1 MITALAIAV
10 TDATLSPS
18 TPPSPST
25 PSTPPPSA
33 SPSPSSAAA
42 SSAAAFT
49 LLIYSNTTAAAAA
62 AAGDDSGVGGEKGP
76 LVEEPLLLLPTNLP
90 HLHHHHLLLLLGVSL
105 VAAMCTSLFAN
116 LLLLGVFYRR
126 PGLLFHIANRFVFN
140 LIVADL
146 LQTTVAMPLCLAPL
160 LSASRPAASYC
171 HVAVA
176 LSHLFAFAGV
186 NTIAVVSVDRYLA
199 IIHPLSYPA
208 KMTPRRA
215 ANLIAC
221 TWAIGALQGGPPL
234 LGWGAA
240 AHDAATGLCAPLWS
254 AHASY
259 AAYVSV
265 ATFWLP
271 VCVMLCCYVMVFR
284 AARRQNLLVRP
295 LRRVWSGGVDA
306 AVVSAGG
313 GGGEGEG
320 GGGGGG
326 GGDGGGEGGEGG
338 AGQGQAKER
347 RRYRQHWK
355 AARVV
360 FLILAS
366 NVLCTAPY
374 SALGAVA
381 ARAPCWVRA
390 CAALLF
396 FSQCCVHPY
405 IYGYMHRSI
414 RREIVRALCG
424 LHVPGAGD
432 GGGLAAGGGG
442 AQPRPGGT
450 SADSGQTR
458 SEWRRRRRTMRRMR
472 RTRGRT
478 RRRCGVT
485 QSEPADG
492 SNTDSGAQ
500 PLCSSAADSALPSSA
515 LPSSAL
521 PSSATDGSGARHCG
535 GAAGAVRSALPC
547 CSSSSSSG
555 GGCCCVEESA
565 QQQQQQNFAP
575 ADSVHCFSTVDS
587 ALPCRPNGSAL
598 PCISS

>member
-1 MITALAIAV
+1 MIAAFAIAV
-10 TDATLSPS
+10 TDATTSSSSPPSSPS
-18 TPPSPST
+18 
-25 PSTPPPSA
+25 
-33 SPSPSSAAA
+33 

-49 LLIYSNTTAAAAA
+49 LLIYSNTTAAAA
-62 AAGDDSGVGGEKGP
+62 GDDSGVDGEKVP
-76 LVEEPLLLLPTNLP
+76 LVEEPLLLLPPHLP
-90 HLHHHHLLLLLGVSL
+90 HLHHLLLLGVSL

-146 LQTTVAMPLCLAPL
+146 LQTTVAMPLSLAPL

-199 IIHPLSYPA
+199 IIHPLSYPT

-240 AHDAATGLCAPLWS
+240 GHDPATGLCAPLWS

-306 AVVSAGG
+306 A
-313 GGGEGEG
+313 
-320 GGGGGG
+320 
-326 GGDGGGEGGEGG
+326 
-338 AGQGQAKER
+338 
-347 RRYRQHWK
+347 

-374 SALGAVA
+374 SALGAA
-381 ARAPCWVRA
+381 ATRAPCWVRA

-424 LHVPGAGD
+424 MHVAD
-432 GGGLAAGGGG
+432 GGGW
-442 AQPRPGGT
+442 RW
-450 SADSGQTR
+450 R
-458 SEWRRRRRTMRRMR
+458 WRRPRRGRRR
-472 RTRGRT
+472 
-478 RRRCGVT
+478 
-485 QSEPADG
+485 
-492 SNTDSGAQ
+492 
-500 PLCSSAADSALPSSA
+500 
-515 LPSSAL
+515 
-521 PSSATDGSGARHCG
+521 
-535 GAAGAVRSALPC
+535 
-547 CSSSSSSG
+547 
-555 GGCCCVEESA
+555 
-565 QQQQQQNFAP
+565 
-575 ADSVHCFSTVDS
+575 
-587 ALPCRPNGSAL
+587 
-598 PCISS
+598 

>member
-1 MITALAIAV
+1 MIAAFAIAV
-10 TDATLSPS
+10 TDATTSSSSPPSSPS
-18 TPPSPST
+18 
-25 PSTPPPSA
+25 
-33 SPSPSSAAA
+33 

-49 LLIYSNTTAAAAA
+49 LLIYSNTTAAAA
-62 AAGDDSGVGGEKGP
+62 GDDSGVDGEKVP
-76 LVEEPLLLLPTNLP
+76 LVEEPLLLLPPHLP
-90 HLHHHHLLLLLGVSL
+90 HLHHLLLLGVSL

-146 LQTTVAMPLCLAPL
+146 LQTTVAMPLSLAPL

-199 IIHPLSYPA
+199 IIHPLSYPT

-240 AHDAATGLCAPLWS
+240 GHDPATGLCAPLWS

-306 AVVSAGG
+306 AGGDG
-313 GGGEGEG
+313 GGGEG
-320 GGGGGG
+320 
-326 GGDGGGEGGEGG
+326 G
-338 AGQGQAKER
+338 AVQGQAKER

-374 SALGAVA
+374 SALGAA
-381 ARAPCWVRA
+381 ATRAPCWVRA

-424 LHVPGAGD
+424 MHVADGGGGGGG

-442 AQPRPGGT
+442 ERPRRAGT
-450 SADSGQTR
+450 SVDSGQTR
-458 SEWRRRRRTMRRMR
+458 SERSERRRTMRRMR
-472 RTRGRT
+472 GRTRG
-478 RRRCGVT
+478 RRCGVT
-485 QSEPADG
+485 QSELGDG
-492 SNTDSGAQ
+492 SNTD
-500 PLCSSAADSALPSSA
+500 
-515 LPSSAL
+515 SAL
-521 PSSATDGSGARHCG
+521 PSSATDGSCARQQCG
-535 GAAGAVRSALPC
+535 GKLLWHAVAGFA
-547 CSSSSSSG
+547 G
-555 GGCCCVEESA
+555 YMA
-565 QQQQQQNFAP
+565 QQTKP
-575 ADSVHCFSTVDS
+575 PC
-587 ALPCRPNGSAL
+587 LPETLTDDRDCV
-598 PCISS
+598 

>member
-1 MITALAIAV
+1 MIAALAIAV
-10 TDATLSPS
+10 TDATTSSSP
-18 TPPSPST
+18 
-25 PSTPPPSA
+25 A
-33 SPSPSSAAA
+33 SPSSSSPS

-62 AAGDDSGVGGEKGP
+62 AGDDSGVGGEKVP
-76 LVEEPLLLLPTNLP
+76 LIEEPLLLLPPHLP
-90 HLHHHHLLLLLGVSL
+90 HLHHLLLLGVSL
-105 VAAMCTSLFAN
+105 VAAMSTSLFAN
-116 LLLLGVFYRR
+116 LLLIGVFYRR

-146 LQTTVAMPLCLAPL
+146 LQTTVAMPLSLAPL

-199 IIHPLSYPA
+199 IIHPLSYPT

-240 AHDAATGLCAPLWS
+240 GHDPATGLCAPLWS

-295 LRRVWSGGVDA
+295 LRRVWSGDAGGVDA
-306 AVVSAGG
+306 AGGVG
-313 GGGEGEG
+313 GGGEGEAAVGGDG

-326 GGDGGGEGGEGG
+326 GSGDGGGGGEGG
-338 AGQGQAKER
+338 AVQGQAKER

-374 SALGAVA
+374 SALGAA
-381 ARAPCWVRA
+381 ATRAPCWVRA

-424 LHVPGAGD
+424 MNVAD
-432 GGGLAAGGGG
+432 GGGGVGGLAAGGGG
-442 AQPRPGGT
+442 ERPRRAGT
-450 SADSGQTR
+450 SVDSGQTR
-458 SEWRRRRRTMRRMR
+458 SERRRTMRRMR
-472 RTRGRT
+472 GRT
-478 RRRCGVT
+478 RWRRCGVT
-485 QSEPADG
+485 QSEPGDG
-492 SNTDSGAQ
+492 SNTD
-500 PLCSSAADSALPSSA
+500 
-515 LPSSAL
+515 SAL
-521 PSSATDGSGARHCG
+521 PSSATDGSGSRQQCG
-535 GAAGAVRSALPC
+535 GAAAAGAGRSALPC
-547 CSSSSSSG
+547 CSCCCCSCSSSSS
-555 GGCCCVEESA
+555 CCCVAESDK
-565 QQQQQQNFAP
+565 QQQQRIAR
-575 ADSVHCFSTVDS
+575 AESVNCFSTVESTLPGRANSS
-587 ALPCRPNGSAL
+587 ALPF
-598 PCISS
+598 ISS